1 MIPPKGPQEGE
12 ATHAGAS
19 KIVSPAIPVA
29 GWEWDWSHFLTMSN
43 DLQLTIDI
51 SSIKISW
58 ISINIVFKVSLLNGP
73 KGRMFNL
80 LEG

>member
-1 MIPPKGPQEGE
+1 
-12 ATHAGAS
+12 
-19 KIVSPAIPVA
+19 
-29 GWEWDWSHFLTMSN
+29 MSN

-73 KGRMFNL
+73 KGGMFNL